1 MYGDTEVIRAHVGR
15 LREQAGDLRAA
26 ADGLVA
32 RADRVQWPG
41 RAAEALRARIRDRA
55 VALRGSAERQDQAAD
70 VLEKH
75 VLEVERRKD
84 VITATQRKADAL
96 AAEGSLPDITLPEPG
111 HKGWLEVSL

>member
-1 MYGDTEVIRAHVGR
+1 MYGDTEVMRAHVGR

-26 ADGLVA
+26 ADRLVA
-32 RADRVQWPG
+32 HAEGVLWPG

-70 VLEKH
+70 LLERH
-75 VLEVERRKD
+75 LLEVDGRKD
-84 VITATQRKADAL
+84 AIAATQRRADAL
-96 AAEGSLPDITLPEPG
+96 AADGTLPDIALPAPG